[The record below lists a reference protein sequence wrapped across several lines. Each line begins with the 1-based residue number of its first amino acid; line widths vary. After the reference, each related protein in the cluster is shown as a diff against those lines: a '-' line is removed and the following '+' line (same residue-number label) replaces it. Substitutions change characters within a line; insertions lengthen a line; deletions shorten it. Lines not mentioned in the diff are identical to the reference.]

1 MPNVARNAL
10 TPTPTGALLLFT
22 CCCCSFPLKPAR
34 GCFLPPDI
42 PAASELLLLP
52 PTVAD
57 NLQAQQEA
65 KRTNVLD
72 AGERK
77 LEGETLA

>member
-1 MPNVARNAL
+1 
-10 TPTPTGALLLFT
+10 
-22 CCCCSFPLKPAR
+22 
-34 GCFLPPDI
+34 
-42 PAASELLLLP
+42 LLP